1 MDGGNSTYDI
11 FWGYVWCKPALR
23 IRNEMISLVSDKKK
37 KNKLKKNNGQR
48 PTLINE
54 WITVTV
60 LNELDA
66 QKSTKLKALTME
78 VQN

>member
-1 MDGGNSTYDI
+1 MIYSEVMSDVNHL
-11 FWGYVWCKPALR
+11 WEL
-23 IRNEMISLVSDKKK
+23 EMKLFHWFPIKI
-37 KNKLKKNNGQR
+37 KNNNNNNNNNNNGQR

-66 QKSTKLKALTME
+66 QKTTKLKALTME